1 MAEIELN
8 ALLRE
13 VRGLLAYE
21 EELGGPGL
29 PYVPPAVRAE
39 PRPVEA
45 PIADARRTSPG
56 TASAPVAPLRDR
68 LPEAEVR
75 AKLTVLADQAAGCTA
90 CGLHA
95 TRTKSVFA
103 RGSMLA
109 EIVFVGE
116 GPGENEDLT
125 GLPFVGA
132 AGQLLDKMI
141 VAMGFAPDDVYVCN
155 VVKCRPPGNRTPEPA
170 EANACAP
177 FLVEQLAL
185 VQPKVIVALG
195 KCAADNLGVV
205 PPAGGWRGRWGTYQ
219 GVPVMPTY
227 HPAYLLRAPENK
239 RQVWDDLKLV
249 LDAIGRKPRSA

>member
-1 MAEIELN
+1 
-8 ALLRE
+8 
-13 VRGLLAYE
+13 
-21 EELGGPGL
+21 
-29 PYVPPAVRAE
+29 
-39 PRPVEA
+39 
-45 PIADARRTSPG
+45 
-56 TASAPVAPLRDR
+56 
-68 LPEAEVR
+68 
-75 AKLTVLADQAAGCTA
+75 
-90 CGLHA
+90 
-95 TRTKSVFA
+95 
-103 RGSMLA
+103 MLA

-141 VAMGFAPDDVYVCN
+141 VAMGFAVDDVYVCN